1 MSKNKINEIFKLI
14 ASVVI
19 CQLAG
24 LIGSLF
30 TSPAIPNWYATL
42 RKPTFTPPN
51 SVFAPVWTTLFLL
64 MSVSAYLIWRK
75 GLQDKNVRICLL
87 IFIFQLILNVLWSLL
102 FFGLESPF
110 YAFIEILILW
120 LAIGFTILNFQKLSR
135 MAGLLLLPYLLWVS
149 FAAILNF
156 NLWKLNP

>member
-1 MSKNKINEIFKLI
+1 MSKDTINEIFKLI
-14 ASVVI
+14 VSVVI

-30 TSPAIPNWYATL
+30 TSSSIPNWYATL

-75 GLQDKNVRICLL
+75 GLQDKNVGICLL
-87 IFIFQLILNVLWSLL
+87 IFIFQLVLNLLWSFL
-102 FFGLESPF
+102 FFGLKSPF
-110 YAFIEILILW
+110 YSFIEIMILW
-120 LAIGFTILNFQKLSR
+120 LAIGFTILKFLKLSR